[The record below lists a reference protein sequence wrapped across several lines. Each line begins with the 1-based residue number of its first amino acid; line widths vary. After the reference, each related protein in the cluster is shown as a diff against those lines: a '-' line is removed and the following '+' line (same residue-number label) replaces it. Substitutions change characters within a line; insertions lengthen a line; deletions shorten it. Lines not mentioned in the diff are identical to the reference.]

1 MSKRTR
7 WLPSSGGILYIF
19 LCVPIIILLPAKIV
33 PKIGALLIVVAGAY
47 AGDYRNRWL
56 REKRNEHHKAKNSG
70 AKV

>member
-33 PKIGALLIVVAGAY
+33 PKISALLIVVAGAY
-47 AGDYRNRWL
+47 AGD
-56 REKRNEHHKAKNSG
+56 
-70 AKV
+70 